1 MLDAFT
7 PPHEEGS
14 HHGDTRIIRFAYGE
28 GASYVPF
35 VKELASFGKS

>member
-1 MLDAFT
+1 MPLL
-7 PPHEEGS
+7 PHEEGS